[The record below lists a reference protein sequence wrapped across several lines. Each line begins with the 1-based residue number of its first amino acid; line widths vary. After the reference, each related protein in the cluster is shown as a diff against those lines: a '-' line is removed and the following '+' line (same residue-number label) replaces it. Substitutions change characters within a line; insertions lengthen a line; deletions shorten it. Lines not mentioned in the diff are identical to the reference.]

1 MQGIDKS
8 EDGVYW
14 YWSWAKWGMTLE
26 GVRVLSFT
34 NQLAISEICPR
45 ITRWLN
51 VD

>member
-1 MQGIDKS
+1 MQGLDKS

-14 YWSWAKWGMTLE
+14 YWSRAKWGMTLE

-45 ITRWLN
+45 NTRWLN